1 MGIFFSFFNVEQGKS
16 DMKLNHACWDF
27 PGGQVVKTMRFHC
40 RGRGTDSIP
49 GGGTN
54 IPHARNAAKK
64 NYAC

>member
-1 MGIFFSFFNVEQGKS
+1 
-16 DMKLNHACWDF
+16 MKLNHACWDF